1 MSYYQS
7 ELSNLRQANLGFTPP
22 PVLDDVLNDKA
33 IAGKGA
39 LEGVSSMLAGSALHT
54 TLKSLVKS
62 KVLNPEDVEE
72 VAQSAANGDLTG
84 VVNSTAQAAVRALN
98 RNLQGGINRAGAA
111 LRDLGARG
119 GDLINESTGAID
131 AGAEAIQGVREALPD
146 IAPSGARPPPA
157 LPAQEEGEEAAAR
170 ARGVFDRPSELIGE
184 GENLR
189 VGQTAPEGTETIRP
203 APEAPEAPAI
213 PEVAGEAT
221 QGAEDAVKA
230 VSTGEKV
237 VEGLDDAAAASS
249 AADFDPVNIAITG
262 LLGLGGV
269 IGGLFIHTHHVE
281 NVAQAPIKAVNY
293 GVQELQG

>member
-1 MSYYQS
+1 MSDYAS

-62 KVLNPEDVEE
+62 KILNPEDVED

-84 VVNSTAQAAVRALN
+84 IVNNTAQAAVRALN

-119 GDLINESTGAID
+119 GDLINQSEGAVD
-131 AGAEAIQGVREALPD
+131 AAREAGLPD
-146 IAPSGARPPPA
+146 IVTRSA
-157 LPAQEEGEEAAAR
+157 
-170 ARGVFDRPSELIGE
+170 GVFDKPSELIGE
-184 GENLR
+184 GDDIR
-189 VGQTAPEGTETIRP
+189 VGQTAPETLNA
-203 APEAPEAPAI
+203 APEAEVSEVPELTAK
-213 PEVAGEAT
+213 VADT
-221 QGAEDAVKA
+221 VKDIA
-230 VSTGEKV
+230 TGEKV

-249 AADFDPVNIAITG
+249 AADFDPINLAVTG

-293 GVQELQG
+293 GVQELQR

>member
-72 VAQSAANGDLTG
+72 VAQSAASGDLTG

-111 LRDLGARG
+111 LRDLGTRG
-119 GDLINESTGAID
+119 GDLINESTGAVD
-131 AGAEAIQGVREALPD
+131 AAVEGSREALPD
-146 IAPSGARPPPA
+146 IQTR
-157 LPAQEEGEEAAAR
+157 AA
-170 ARGVFDRPSELIGE
+170 GVFDKPSELIGQ
-184 GENLR
+184 GDDIR
-189 VGQTAPEGTETIRP
+189 VGQTVPETLNAAPE
-203 APEAPEAPAI
+203 PAI
-213 PEVAGEAT
+213 PAVPEDVAKVADT
-221 QGAEDAVKA
+221 VKDI
-230 VSTGEKV
+230 STGEKV

-249 AADFDPVNIAITG
+249 AADFDPVNLAVTG

-281 NVAQAPIKAVNY
+281 NVAQAPIRAVNY

>member
-62 KVLNPEDVEE
+62 KVLNPEDVED

-84 VVNSTAQAAVRALN
+84 VVNNTAQAAVRALN

-111 LRDLGARG
+111 LRDIGAKG
-119 GDLINESTGAID
+119 GDLINQSEGAVD
-131 AGAEAIQGVREALPD
+131 AAREAGLPD
-146 IAPSGARPPPA
+146 IVTRSA
-157 LPAQEEGEEAAAR
+157 
-170 ARGVFDRPSELIGE
+170 GVFDKPSELIGE
-184 GENLR
+184 GDDIR
-189 VGQTAPEGTETIRP
+189 VGQTVPETLKAAPE
-203 APEAPEAPAI
+203 
-213 PEVAGEAT
+213 PEVPAVPAVTEGAEA
-221 QGAEDAVKA
+221 AEDAVKA

-249 AADFDPVNIAITG
+249 AADFDPINLAVTG

-281 NVAQAPIKAVNY
+281 NVAQAPIRAVNY

>member
-62 KVLNPEDVEE
+62 KVLNPEDVED

-84 VVNSTAQAAVRALN
+84 VVNNTAQAAVRALN

-111 LRDLGARG
+111 LRDIGAKG
-119 GDLINESTGAID
+119 GDLINQSEGAVD

-146 IAPSGARPPPA
+146 IVTRSA
-157 LPAQEEGEEAAAR
+157 
-170 ARGVFDRPSELIGE
+170 GVFDKPSELIGE
-184 GENLR
+184 GDDIR
-189 VGQTAPEGTETIRP
+189 VGQTVPETLKAAPVPEGTEVP
-203 APEAPEAPAI
+203 AVPAVTEGAEA
-213 PEVAGEAT
+213 
-221 QGAEDAVKA
+221 AEDAVKA

-249 AADFDPVNIAITG
+249 AADFDPINLAVTG

-281 NVAQAPIKAVNY
+281 NVAQAPIRAVNY